1 MANLRYDGSLMAK
14 RVNVV
19 QVPTTNFEALLT
31 TNHKMPEDP
40 FYLRYG
46 IFIVEKHLP
55 DIALSDTSTLTA
67 WNGNFY

>member
-46 IFIVEKHLP
+46 MFL
-55 DIALSDTSTLTA
+55 L
-67 WNGNFY
+67 